1 MKAIHTSRWQIGLF
15 CSFLDAKADA
25 RLALTGRYNA

>member
-1 MKAIHTSRWQIGLF
+1 MKPIHTSRWQIGLCCIF
-15 CSFLDAKADA
+15 PDAKADA